1 MLHNRTLLAAG
12 PAFTLRKSALF
23 VLALGVLTALLI
35 PAATATAR
43 PTIYDRFEARQ
54 TCISERGTDIVKRRE
69 FRMLYGRNPFRK
81 CVRFHARTIAME
93 RRIEAPLIPHECRL
107 ARAEDPI
114 GFRQEYPGG
123 IRMCVRME
131 SMP

>member
-1 MLHNRTLLAAG
+1 MLHSRSLSATG
-12 PAFTLRKSALF
+12 PALSLRKSALL
-23 VLALGVLTALLI
+23 VLALGVVTALLV
-35 PAATATAR
+35 PATAANAR
-43 PTIYDRFEARQ
+43 PNMFDRFEARQ
-54 TCISERGTDIVKRRE
+54 TCISERGSDIIKHRE
-69 FRMLYGRNPFRK
+69 FRMLYGRKPMRK

-107 ARAEDPI
+107 ARAEDPL
-114 GFRQEYPGG
+114 GFRMEYPGG

>member
-1 MLHNRTLLAAG
+1 MLHDRTLSAAG
-12 PAFTLRKSALF
+12 PAISLRKSALF
-23 VLALGVLTALLI
+23 VLALGVVTALLV
-35 PAATATAR
+35 PATANAR

-54 TCISERGTDIVKRRE
+54 TCISERGSDIIKHRE
-69 FRMLYGRNPFRK
+69 FRMLYGRKPMRK

-93 RRIEAPLIPHECRL
+93 RRMEAPLIPFECRQQQREAPL
-107 ARAEDPI
+107 E
-114 GFRQEYPGG
+114 FRQEYPGG